1 MLLNLKCHGII
12 SFMFVMVHMVFHL
25 LFFILMNIA
34 CFFVN
39 LFISTKVDTVLGVTF
54 RIWLGL
60 G

>member
-1 MLLNLKCHGII
+1 
-12 SFMFVMVHMVFHL
+12 
-25 LFFILMNIA
+25 MNIA